1 MKCTKRGVGL
11 LAVVLTSGLLAE
23 GSQDGFVVPGFR
35 GQADT
40 TFAGWE
46 NFSVAVGAPGNAGD
60 QAGSH
65 AGSTLWQIAPGALV
79 LGSGNIYNGS
89 EASLFEVRYDSAG
102 PVETVVL
109 QMRTLGTE
117 LAYDSVRLVAVGS
130 EGPISLAATRTE
142 LDRVTFG
149 PPPPAPGSGFGVSS
163 SWTWDVSALGVQ
175 DFVLS
180 IPAAEINLSLDSAT
194 LDVQLVPEAGPV
206 TLLVMGGVV
215 LGLLPA
221 RGRRGGSAS

>member
-1 MKCTKRGVGL
+1 MKCTMNVCGWVAAMVAVGF
-11 LAVVLTSGLLAE
+11 TAE

-65 AGSTLWQIAPGALV
+65 AGSTLWQTAPGALV
-79 LGSGNIYNGS
+79 LGSFNIYNGS
-89 EASLFEVRYDSAG
+89 EASLFEVRYDGPG
-102 PVETVVL
+102 PVGTVVL

-117 LAYDSVRLVAVGS
+117 LAYDSVRLVAEGS
-130 EGPISLAATRTE
+130 GGPISLAATRTE

-149 PPPPAPGSGFGVSS
+149 TPQAPGSGFGVSS
-163 SWTWDVSALGVQ
+163 SWTWDVSALGVE

-221 RGRRGGSAS
+221 RRRRTGA

>member
-1 MKCTKRGVGL
+1 MKSTKNIGCWVAAI
-11 LAVVLTSGLLAE
+11 LAVGFTAE

-60 QAGSH
+60 QAGSD
-65 AGSTLWQIAPGALV
+65 AGSTLWQTAPGALV

-102 PVETVVL
+102 PVGTVVF

-130 EGPISLAATRTE
+130 DGPISLGATRTE

-180 IPAAEINLSLDSAT
+180 IPATEINLSLDSAT

-215 LGLLPA
+215 LGLLPS
-221 RGRRGGSAS
+221 RRRRTGA